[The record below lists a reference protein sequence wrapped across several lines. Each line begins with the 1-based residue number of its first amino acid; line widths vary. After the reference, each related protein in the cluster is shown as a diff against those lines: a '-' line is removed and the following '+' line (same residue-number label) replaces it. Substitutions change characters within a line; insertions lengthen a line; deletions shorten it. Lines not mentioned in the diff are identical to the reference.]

1 MAYLL
6 EKHKNTRIS
15 QFTKPTTSTNNLN
28 SNSNTLNFNMD
39 TLFREFSE
47 LMDDANDKMP
57 EGTYLA
63 LYNKLKELKE
73 RDGDAQGPTDEKAHL
88 KGEVMLL
95 RREIVRL
102 GIKMFSFGDWGDESS
117 DDEDEDEPD
126 DELYGCPIPLAG
138 GREALDRA
146 YSTYNASPSII
157 EESAVSE
164 RENNQP
170 LGYQTMWSE
179 EDMEATIGMHEREV
193 KELKDQIKELE
204 ESALRS
210 RPRCR
215 CGSTTH
221 RNPNFLGCRLN
232 KRVLAGVLGTTARD
246 RALAETA
253 ALADP
258 PNVV

>member
-1 MAYLL
+1 
-6 EKHKNTRIS
+6 
-15 QFTKPTTSTNNLN
+15 
-28 SNSNTLNFNMD
+28 MD
-39 TLFREFSE
+39 PLFREFSE
-47 LMDDANDKMP
+47 LMDDASDKMP
-57 EGTYLA
+57 EGIYLA
-63 LYNKLKELKE
+63 LYDKLKKLKE
-73 RDGDAQGPTDEKAHL
+73 RGGDAQTPTGEKAQL

-102 GIKMFSFGDWGDESS
+102 GIKMFRYGDWGDESS
-117 DDEDEDEPD
+117 DDEDESDYEDESD

-146 YSTYNASPSII
+146 YSTYNASPSPI
-157 EESAVSE
+157 EEPSVSE
-164 RENNQP
+164 PENNQ
-170 LGYQTMWSE
+170 QTMWSE

-193 KELKDQIKELE
+193 KELKDKIKELE
-204 ESALRS
+204 EAALRS

-221 RNPNFLGCRLN
+221 LKTNALGCRLN
-232 KRVLAGVLGTTARD
+232 KRVLRGELGNVARD

-258 PNVV
+258 PTEV

>member
-1 MAYLL
+1 
-6 EKHKNTRIS
+6 
-15 QFTKPTTSTNNLN
+15 
-28 SNSNTLNFNMD
+28 MD
-39 TLFREFSE
+39 PLFREFSE
-47 LMDDANDKMP
+47 LMDDASDKMP
-57 EGTYLA
+57 EGIYLE
-63 LYNKLKELKE
+63 LYDKLLKLKE
-73 RDGDAQGPTDEKAHL
+73 RDGNAQTPTGEKAQL

-102 GIKMFSFGDWGDESS
+102 GIRLMRHGDWGDESS
-117 DDEDEDEPD
+117 DDEDESVYEDEPD

-146 YSTYNASPSII
+146 YSAYNASPSPI
-157 EESAVSE
+157 EEPTVSE
-164 RENNQP
+164 PENNQQP
-170 LGYQTMWSE
+170 DYQTMWSE

-193 KELKDQIKELE
+193 KELKDKIKEREDKIKELE
-204 ESALRS
+204 EAALRS

-221 RNPNFLGCRLN
+221 LKTNALGCRLN
-232 KRVLAGVLGTTARD
+232 KRVLAGMLGTVARD

-258 PNVV
+258 RTVV

>member
-1 MAYLL
+1 
-6 EKHKNTRIS
+6 
-15 QFTKPTTSTNNLN
+15 
-28 SNSNTLNFNMD
+28 MD
-39 TLFREFSE
+39 PLFREFSE
-47 LMDDANDKMP
+47 LMDDASDKMP

-63 LYNKLKELKE
+63 LYDKLKKLKE
-73 RDGDAQGPTDEKAHL
+73 RGGDAQTPTGEKAQL

-95 RREIVRL
+95 RRGIVRL
-102 GIKMFSFGDWGDESS
+102 GIKMFRYGDWGDESS
-117 DDEDEDEPD
+117 DDEDEDEDESD

-146 YSTYNASPSII
+146 YSTYNASPSPI
-157 EESAVSE
+157 EEPSVSE
-164 RENNQP
+164 PENNQ
-170 LGYQTMWSE
+170 QTMWSE

-193 KELKDQIKELE
+193 KELKDKIKEREDKIKELE
-204 ESALRS
+204 EAALRS

-221 RNPNFLGCRLN
+221 LKTNALGCRLN
-232 KRVLAGVLGTTARD
+232 KRVLAGMLGTVARD

-258 PNVV
+258 RTVV